1 MTMEVLDGRSQEGNP
16 LLKLRGEGLL
26 QQLPEAEDH
35 PDDGHPLQHTVH
47 ILQPLEQLLHDVGLV
62 KVGPQRDQDLLVHQ
76 HELPEL
82 GHLTLYVPHQGLVQE
97 LDTIGSYKIKHKRV
111 LGTFLR
117 ILQPRAATALDSCWI
132 LSKVLSLELNSYLVS
147 YPEAQLEPGAR

>member
-16 LLKLRGEGLL
+16 LLKLRGERLL

-35 PDDGHPLQHTVH
+35 ADDSHPLQHTVH
-47 ILQPLEQLLHDVGLV
+47 ILKPLEQLLHDVGLV

-82 GHLTLYVPHQGLVQE
+82 GHLAHDDVDVVTAVGVEAGKDVLEAPADDGQRLLETL
-97 LDTIGSYKIKHKRV
+97 
-111 LGTFLR
+111 
-117 ILQPRAATALDSCWI
+117 
-132 LSKVLSLELNSYLVS
+132 
-147 YPEAQLEPGAR
+147 

>member
-16 LLKLRGEGLL
+16 LLKLRGERLL

-82 GHLTLYVPHQGLVQE
+82 GHLTLNVPHQGLVQE
-97 LDTIGSYKIKHKRV
+97 LDTIRSCDIKHKRV
-111 LGTFLR
+111 LGTFPNFSKDL
-117 ILQPRAATALDSCWI
+117 ATKSGY
-132 LSKVLSLELNSYLVS
+132 SL
-147 YPEAQLEPGAR
+147 G